1 MADDKPLSRWQIE
14 HGKKPAPPPAP
25 VVPEVVP
32 EPTVEHADD
41 LMTEEERQYVIEEER
56 QYDLGL
62 TDEPDPDPND
72 PRAQFIRM
80 IMDSMDEYQK
90 EKAREK
96 S

>member
-14 HGKKPAPPPAP
+14 HGKKPAPSPIVRA
-25 VVPEVVP
+25 P
-32 EPTVEHADD
+32 EPEPEPEIDD
-41 LMTEEERQYVIEEER
+41 DEMTQF
-56 QYDLGL
+56 DLGGL
-62 TDEPDPDPND
+62 TDEPAPDPND
-72 PRAQFIRM
+72 PRAQFVRM

>member
-14 HGKKPAPPPAP
+14 HGKKKPAPPPAP
-25 VVPEVVP
+25 VVP

-62 TDEPDPDPND
+62 TDEPAPDPND
-72 PRAQFIRM
+72 PRAQFVRM

-90 EKAREK
+90 ARER